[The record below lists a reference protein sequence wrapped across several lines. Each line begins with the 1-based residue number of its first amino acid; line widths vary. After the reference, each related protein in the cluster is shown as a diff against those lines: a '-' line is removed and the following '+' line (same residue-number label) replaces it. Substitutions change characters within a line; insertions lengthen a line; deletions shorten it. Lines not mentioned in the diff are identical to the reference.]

1 MTTYLNGSIS
11 NDNKTVSLYAMKV
24 SKQNLDGDSYEIHSN
39 DSDFNVE
46 IQLLQHSFFG
56 LETFYLLLKQF
67 FLGQMQF
74 GVKLNGTQR
83 WRYRIT
89 FFQPKPSCLCLLL
102 WVLLLLQ

>member
-46 IQLLQHSFFG
+46 IHLLQCSFFG
-56 LETFYLLLKQF
+56 LTIFIYF
-67 FLGQMQF
+67 
-74 GVKLNGTQR
+74 
-83 WRYRIT
+83 
-89 FFQPKPSCLCLLL
+89 
-102 WVLLLLQ
+102 